1 MKAQDLSIIRVENLV
16 KEFTIY
22 KRISLFN
29 REKIKTKVVKEIS
42 FEIKKGEILGFLG
55 PNGSGKST
63 TIKMLTGILT
73 PTSGNILVNGLVP
86 VENRVENAKT
96 IGVVFG
102 QKTSLWWDLSVEDNL
117 KLLKEIYFINNENYK
132 KRYKYLDELLNLEE
146 IKDKQIRQLSLGQRM
161 KADLAGAL
169 LHKPTILFL
178 DEPTIGL
185 DVVIKDKILKAL
197 KKINKDEN
205 VTILLTTH
213 DMRDV
218 EYLCNN
224 IVVINNGEVIYKNSL
239 EKLKKIYAKD
249 KVCICNLIN
258 IFNIEDI
265 MNKLILDK
273 TIKEYKL
280 EKNNL
285 RIILEN
291 NIEREKELILK
302 LFNELEI
309 ENIKFEEISIDKIVK
324 RIYTSNV
331 SDL

>member
-86 VENRVENAKT
+86 VDNRVENAKT

-258 IFNIEDI
+258 IFNIEDV